1 MRNKFVN
8 GWAVAL
14 ILGTLLMT
22 SCALRTTDVRSS
34 SVPTSSS
41 TSSSDQSAS
50 STSSSS
56 SSSSS
61 SVGSSSVGD
70 QKSFD
75 ADVYFGSAE
84 SGTWDDD
91 QNGYWTQGVRYGYSK
106 SVDQVPY
113 FMALDA
119 MPSNALAPNPQT
131 YEDAWM
137 TYDGKWGCHF
147 PESENYIVYV
157 DSFKRMTAETFP
169 YQDATKKSLMYSYV
183 RYLDN
188 YIPETQRFAKGLGEE
203 MTKSAEDGRSHYPSG
218 THAYSINRIDLASK
232 EVQEEWS
239 SCIDDTISYATRKS
253 NNMAIDWTQ
262 ADAYKQVKISKSAQY
277 FVFKR
282 EGGWSSAGKW
292 VLKDYVQDTI
302 ISDVMDAYAA
312 LIADVKAS
320 SVYQALPDEKKSYD
334 LPNVLLVDNG
344 ISVRKTELTEAVGR
358 TLPWSYDGL
367 I

>member
-22 SCALRTTDVRSS
+22 SCALRGADVRSS

-50 STSSSS
+50 STSSS

-91 QNGYWTQGVRYGYSK
+91 QKGYWTQGVRYGYSE
-106 SVDQVPY
+106 SVDKMPY

-203 MTKSAEDGRSHYPSG
+203 MTKSAEDGRSHYPNG

>member
-1 MRNKFVN
+1 MKKKSFYKASSVLL
-8 GWAVAL
+8 VSF
-14 ILGTLLMT
+14 ILA

-50 STSSSS
+50 STSSS

-106 SVDQVPY
+106 SIDQMPY

-157 DSFKRMTAETFP
+157 DSFKWMATEKFP
-169 YQDATKKSLMYSYV
+169 YSDETKTSLEGGYV
-183 RYLDN
+183 RQLDN
-188 YIPETQRFAKGLGEE
+188 YIAETQRFAKGLGEE

-239 SCIDDTISYATRKS
+239 SCIDDGVSGANAKIH
-253 NNMAIDWTQ
+253 NMAIDWTQ
-262 ADAYKQVKISKSAQY
+262 ADAYKKVILNSTSQY

-292 VLKDYVQDTI
+292 VLKDYVQDQMYA
-302 ISDVMDAYAA
+302 DVKTTYHTFV
-312 LIADVKAS
+312 ADVKAS
-320 SVYQALPDEKKSYD
+320 SVYQALPDDKKSYD